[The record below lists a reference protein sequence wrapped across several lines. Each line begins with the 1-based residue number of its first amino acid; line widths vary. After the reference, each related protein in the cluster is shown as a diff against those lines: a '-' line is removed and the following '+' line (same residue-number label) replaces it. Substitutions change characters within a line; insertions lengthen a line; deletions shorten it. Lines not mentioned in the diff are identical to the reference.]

1 MSSAEA
7 AQSNPWNA
15 HALKFRVRNAQITA
29 IPEDAPVIVEHGLSL
44 VVEEGRFHSLNV
56 DDDGRDAPSTLRY
69 MCFVNTDGA
78 GETDSWSGIDA
89 RIVITGVHEN
99 GSPIT
104 ITGMGFIGKTDKGAT
119 ELSFEEQPEIVVI
132 DQEGGVSR

>member
-1 MSSAEA
+1 MSSAESA
-7 AQSNPWNA
+7 DENPWGI
-15 HALKFRVRNAQITA
+15 HTLRFRVRNAQITA
-29 IPEDAPVIVEHGLSL
+29 IPEGAPVIVKHGLSL

-56 DDDGRDAPSTLRY
+56 DAEGRNAPSTLRY
-69 MCFVNTDGA
+69 MCFVNIDGA

-104 ITGMGFIGKTDKGAT
+104 ITGMGSIGKTDRDMT
-119 ELSFEEQPEIVVI
+119 ELSFDEQPEMVVI
-132 DQEGGVSR
+132 DQEMAVSR